1 MEQASTPRKEEE
13 RERRLSFPL
22 DLRTAPVAGVVLLL
36 ITTTIDG
43 SVLRHGIVGEEGVR
57 PYDVLVLFISLVS
70 SSSPFCI
77 LHPR

>member
-1 MEQASTPRKEEE
+1 MEEASTPRKEEQE
-13 RERRLSFPL
+13 RKLSFPL

-70 SSSPFCI
+70 SPLLLCS
-77 LHPR
+77 LLPR